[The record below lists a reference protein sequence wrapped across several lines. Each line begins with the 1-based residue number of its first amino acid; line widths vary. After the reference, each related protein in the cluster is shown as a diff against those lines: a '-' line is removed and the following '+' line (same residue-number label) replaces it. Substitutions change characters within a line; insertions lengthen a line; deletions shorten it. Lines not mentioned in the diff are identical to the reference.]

1 MESMA
6 ADDTATTEDD
16 AVSMD
21 DLVEALALIE
31 DQPLS
36 SRASS
41 YTDVQ
46 DQLRAR
52 LEGADVRR

>member
-1 MESMA
+1 MT

-21 DLVEALALIE
+21 DLVEALSLIE